1 MSREAIARVR
11 EAEARAAD
19 IRAQATAKAQQMRT
33 DNEKACAEKHDVRVK
48 EMSAALR
55 AGLDSMQEKADALVR
70 QLAAD
75 GMLANRKTAADE
87 TYYTSGDPDQFAAA
101 AKLFLGRDIR
111 ARMRRVEPAPIDIA
125 CKIGYN
131 FPPTKIG

>member
-55 AGLDSMQEKADALVR
+55 AGLQEKADALVR
-70 QLAAD
+70 QSRKEAQTDAEALKAAAD
-75 GMLANRKTAADE
+75 VHMKEAV
-87 TYYTSGDPDQFAAA
+87 
-101 AKLFLGRDIR
+101 
-111 ARMRRVEPAPIDIA
+111 RVIVWEMFDS
-125 CKIGYN
+125 CQ
-131 FPPTKIG
+131 